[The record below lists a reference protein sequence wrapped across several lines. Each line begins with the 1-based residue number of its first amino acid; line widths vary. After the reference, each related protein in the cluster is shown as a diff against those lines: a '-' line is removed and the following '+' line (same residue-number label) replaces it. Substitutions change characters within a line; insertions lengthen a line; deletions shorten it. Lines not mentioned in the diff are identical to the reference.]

1 MYISNLKKYF
11 FTTCLLA
18 AGALS
23 GCLKDQGQE
32 DGDYGSLN
40 GNTAGKKFISI
51 PLGRNKVNVV
61 GVEAKVGFQDINLFQ
76 FSYDYQSP
84 AESELSVTVVKD
96 DALVTAADPTLVM
109 LPAAAIQIVNLT
121 TKIPAGNFVSDKF
134 MVKLNTDLLDPT
146 KKYGIA
152 FKISNAPAGVQLSS
166 NLNHVVFAFTIK
178 NKYDGIYQARVRND
192 HPADR
197 DPTWLRTAYT
207 YAYDIHLVTTGP
219 NTVKMYNTAFAA
231 GFHPLFTTGTSGYGQ
246 TEPTFTFDLASN
258 KLLNVVNSFSPVT
271 NGRAFVMNTAVTD
284 SRYDPVAKK
293 VYIAILMNQTGFLP
307 TPLYDT
313 LTFLKARP

>member
-1 MYISNLKKYF
+1 MYINNVKKF
-11 FTTCLLA
+11 FFATLFVA
-18 AGALS
+18 AGSLT
-23 GCLKDQGQE
+23 GCLKD
-32 DGDYGSLN
+32 DGYDAGEYGAVT
-40 GNTAGKKFISI
+40 GNTTGNKFISI
-51 PLGRNKVNVV
+51 PLGRNAVNVL
-61 GVEAKVGFQDINLFQ
+61 GVEAKAGFQDINLFQ

-84 AESELSVTVVKD
+84 AESEISVTVVQD
-96 DALVTAADPTLVM
+96 NSLVTAADPTLLLV
-109 LPAAAIQIVNLT
+109 PAAAIQIVNLT
-121 TKIPAGNFVSDKF
+121 TKIPAGKVVSDVF

-152 FKISNAPAGVQLSS
+152 FKINDAPEGIQLSS
-166 NLNHVVFAFTIK
+166 NLNKVVFAFTIK
-178 NKYDGIYQARVRND
+178 NKYDGVYQARCRND

-219 NTVKMYNTAFAA
+219 NTVKMFNTAFNA

-246 TEPTFTFDLASN
+246 TEPTFTFDAAG
-258 KLLNVVNSFSPVT
+258 KLVGVVNSFSPVT
-271 NGRAFVMNTAVTD
+271 NGRAFEMNTAVTD
-284 SRYDPVAKK
+284 SRYDAATKK
-293 VYIAILMNQTGFLP
+293 VYAAIIMTQTGFQP

>member
-1 MYISNLKKYF
+1 MYISNIKKSF
-11 FTTCLLA
+11 FATVLVV

-23 GCLKDQGQE
+23 GCLKD
-32 DGDYGSLN
+32 DGYEAGEYGSIT
-40 GNTAGKKFISI
+40 GNTTGKKFISI
-51 PLGRNKVNVV
+51 PLARNKVNVV
-61 GVEAKVGFQDINLFQ
+61 GVEAKAGFQDLNLFQ

-84 AESELSVTVVKD
+84 AESEMSVTVVKD
-96 DALVTAADPTLVM
+96 DALVTAADPTLV
-109 LPAAAIQIVNLT
+109 LIPAAAIQIVNLT
-121 TKIPAGNFVSDKF
+121 TKIPAGAVISDKF

-146 KKYGIA
+146 KKYGIG
-152 FKISNAPAGVQLSS
+152 FKISQAPEGVQLSS
-166 NLNHVVFAFTIK
+166 NLNQVVFAFTIK

-219 NTVKMYNTAFAA
+219 NTVKMFNTAFNA

-246 TEPTFTFDLASN
+246 TEATFTFDASD
-258 KLLNVVNSFSPVT
+258 KLVAVANTFTPVT
-271 NGRAFVMNTAVTD
+271 NGRAFEMNTAVTN
-284 SRYDPVAKK
+284 SRYDPATKK
-293 VYIAILMNQTGFLP
+293 LYAAIIMTQTGFQP
-307 TPLYDT
+307 TPIYDT